1 MTGISVRIGTWNLAG
16 RWSPAHRDLDHRIDG
31 VGTIDH
37 IAVPRGASATHATR
51 VSAVGPDGR
60 LSDHD
65 AYVVELAWCHT
76 EQAIVSAY
84 R

>member
-1 MTGISVRIGTWNLAG
+1 MRIGTWNLAG

-37 IAVPRGASATHATR
+37 IAVSRDRTVVDASR
-51 VSAVGPDGR
+51 VSGIGTDGA

-65 AYVVELAWCHT
+65 AFVVELAWCHT